1 MPFFLY
7 SFFHRKTNERVEEG
21 KIPIPENISEWPESW
36 KKTEY
41 KEYHVFPPIMLPSTE
56 GKLLDISRKRQATG
70 KALSRNTI
78 TLDALSYM
86 LECGYGL
93 QRDPEVPQR
102 AEFRNVPSAGQ
113 RYPLE
118 LYVFLFRDIEGCQA
132 GAYHYGIRDHTFEPV
147 MRTLFS
153 LEDIESLTQQKAIKG
168 ANGMICI
175 TGVFHRTVEKYGSR
189 GYRYILLEAGHV
201 AQNILLAGTE
211 RGIAIIPIGGSS
223 EKIIEWSL
231 GLNARYEGVVYTL
244 FF

>member
-36 KKTEY
+36 KTIEY
-41 KEYHVFPPIMLPSTE
+41 KQYRVFPPIKLPTI
-56 GKLLDISRKRQATG
+56 GGTLLDIMKKRQATG
-70 KALSRNTI
+70 KALSQNTI
-78 TLDALSYM
+78 TLDTLSY
-86 LECGYGL
+86 LVECGYGL

-118 LYVFLFRDIEGCQA
+118 LYIFLFKDIEGCPA
-132 GAYHYGIRDHTFEPV
+132 GAYHYGIKEHAFEPV
-147 MRTLFS
+147 MRTPFS
-153 LEDIESLTQQKAIKG
+153 SEDIESFTQQKAIRG
-168 ANGMICI
+168 AHGMLCI

-189 GYRYILLEAGHV
+189 GYRYILLEAGHA
-201 AQNILLAGTE
+201 AQNIALAATE
-211 RGIAIIPIGGSS
+211 KGIAIIPIGGSS
-223 EKIIEWSL
+223 EKMIESSL